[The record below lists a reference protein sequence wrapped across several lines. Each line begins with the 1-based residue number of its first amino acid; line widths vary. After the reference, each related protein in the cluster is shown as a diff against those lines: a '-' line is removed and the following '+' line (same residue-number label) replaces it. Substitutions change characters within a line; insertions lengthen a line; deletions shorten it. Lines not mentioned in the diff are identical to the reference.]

1 MKAGLGGKIIK
12 EFVRLRAKFPSY
24 LKDHGGED
32 KKSKGTKKCV
42 TKKKLQ
48 FENYK
53 NYLKPT
59 QLENKIIYSEKNKI
73 DIDSLK
79 KIKTIQK
86 K

>member
-42 TKKKLQ
+42 TKKKTSIWKL
-48 FENYK
+48 
-53 NYLKPT
+53 
-59 QLENKIIYSEKNKI
+59 
-73 DIDSLK
+73 
-79 KIKTIQK
+79 
-86 K
+86 